1 MAMKMDR
8 RAFLKTSAAMAVA
21 VSMTG
26 LLGGCSDGDTLAP
39 NEVRVGQYRISIDD
53 LNIAYGGEE
62 STGLK
67 NFLKSKVTLKFEGG
81 PSEFQATGYAGM
93 FKASVDGEQLETVAP
108 VKGTLIASN
117 FAWGTLFGRTTVDL
131 KMDFKTDEAL
141 AAYKSG
147 TPAELT
153 IKIAGNT
160 ATMYL
165 LRQNGKYIAL
175 RELA

>member
-8 RAFLKTSAAMAVA
+8 RAFLKTSAAVAVA

-26 LLGGCSDGDTLAP
+26 LLGGCSDGNTLAP
-39 NEVRVGQYRISIDD
+39 NEVRVGQYLVSIHD
-53 LNIAYGGEE
+53 LNIGYGGDE

-67 NFLKSKVTLKFEGG
+67 SFLKAKVTLKFEGG
-81 PSEFQATGYAGM
+81 TNEFQSTGYAGM

-108 VKGTLIASN
+108 VKGALIA
-117 FAWGTLFGRTTVDL
+117 GTLFRKTTVDL
-131 KMDFKTDEAL
+131 EMNFKTEKAL
-141 AAYKSG
+141 EAYKSG
-147 TPAELT
+147 TPVVLT

-165 LRQNGKYIAL
+165 VKQDGKYIAL

>member
-8 RAFLKTSAAMAVA
+8 RAFLKTSAAVAVA
-21 VSMTG
+21 ASMTG
-26 LLGGCSDGDTLAP
+26 LLSGCGDSNALAP
-39 NEVRVGQYRISIDD
+39 NEVRVGQYRVSIHD
-53 LNIAYGGEE
+53 LDIDYGGTEL
-62 STGLK
+62 TGRK
-67 NFLKSKVTLKFEGG
+67 NFLKAKVTLKFEGSA
-81 PSEFQATGYAGM
+81 SEFQATGYAGM

-131 KMDFKTDEAL
+131 EMSFKTEKAL
-141 AAYKSG
+141 EAYKSG

-165 LRQNGKYIAL
+165 VKQNGKYVAL
-175 RELA
+175 RELV

>member
-8 RAFLKTSAAMAVA
+8 RAFLKTSAAVAVA

-26 LLGGCSDGDTLAP
+26 LLGGCSDGNALAP
-39 NEVRVGQYRISIDD
+39 NEVRVGQYLISIHD
-53 LNIAYGGEE
+53 LDIGYGGEE

-67 NFLKSKVTLKFEGG
+67 SSLKAKVTLKFEG
-81 PSEFQATGYAGM
+81 SANEFQTMDYAGM
-93 FKASVDGEQLETVAP
+93 FKGSVNGDKLETVAP
-108 VKGTLIASN
+108 VGRLFATN
-117 FAWGTLFGRTTVDL
+117 FLWGTLFGKTTVEL

-141 AAYKSG
+141 AAYRSG

-165 LRQNGKYIAL
+165 VKQNGKYVAL
-175 RELA
+175 RELI

>member
-8 RAFLKTSAAMAVA
+8 RAFLKTSAAVAVA

-39 NEVRVGQYRISIDD
+39 NEVRVGQYRISIND
-53 LNIAYGGEE
+53 LNIAYGGSELE
-62 STGLK
+62 GLK
-67 NFLKSKVTLKFEGG
+67 KNLKAKVTLKFEGG
-81 PSEFQATGYAGM
+81 PNDFQTTGYAGM
-93 FKASVDGEQLETVAP
+93 FKGSIAGKELETLSP
-108 VKGTLIASN
+108 VSGQLIASN
-117 FAWGTLFGRTTVDL
+117 FAWGTLFGKTTVDL
-131 KMDFKTDEAL
+131 EMDFKTDKAL

-147 TPAELT
+147 TPVVLT

-165 LRQNGKYIAL
+165 VKQNGKYVAL

>member
-8 RAFLKTSAAMAVA
+8 RAFLKTSAAVAVA
-21 VSMTG
+21 ASMTG
-26 LLGGCSDGDTLAP
+26 LLGGCGDSNALAP
-39 NEVRVGQYRISIDD
+39 NEVRVGQYRVSIHD
-53 LNIAYGGEE
+53 LDIGYGGSELE
-62 STGLK
+62 GLK
-67 NFLKSKVTLKFEGG
+67 KTLIAKVTLKFEGSA
-81 PSEFQATGYAGM
+81 SEFQATGYAGM

-117 FAWGTLFGRTTVDL
+117 FVWGTLFGKTTVDL
-131 KMDFKTDEAL
+131 KMDFKTEKALEA
-141 AAYKSG
+141 YRSG

-165 LRQNGKYIAL
+165 LKQDGKYVAL
-175 RELA
+175 RELI

>member
-26 LLGGCSDGDTLAP
+26 LLGGCSDSNTLAP
-39 NEVRVGQYRISIDD
+39 NEVRVGQYLISIHD
-53 LNIAYGGEE
+53 LTIGYGGDE

-67 NFLKSKVTLKFEGG
+67 SSLKAKVTLKFEG
-81 PSEFQATGYAGM
+81 SENEFQTTGYAGM
-93 FKASVDGEQLETVAP
+93 FKGSINGEELETVTP
-108 VKGTLIASN
+108 VTGALVSTN
-117 FAWGTLFGRTTVDL
+117 FLWGTLFGKTTKNL
-131 KMDFKTDEAL
+131 EMSFKTEEAL
-141 AAYKSG
+141 EAYKSG
-147 TPAELT
+147 TPVELT
-153 IKIAGNT
+153 IKIFGNT

-165 LRQNGKYIAL
+165 VKRNGKYVAL

>member
-1 MAMKMDR
+1 MAMKMGR

-39 NEVRVGQYRISIDD
+39 NEVRVGQYLISIHD
-53 LNIAYGGEE
+53 LTIGYGGDE
-62 STGLK
+62 SIGLK
-67 NFLKSKVTLKFEGG
+67 SSLKAKVTLKFEGG
-81 PSEFQATGYAGM
+81 ANEFQTTGYAGM
-93 FKASVDGEQLETVAP
+93 FKGSINGEELETVAP
-108 VKGTLIASN
+108 VGWLVATN
-117 FAWGTLFGRTTVDL
+117 FLWGTLFGKTTVDL
-131 KMDFKTDEAL
+131 EMRFKTEKAL
-141 AAYKSG
+141 KAYESG

-165 LRQNGKYIAL
+165 LKQNDRYVAL
-175 RELA
+175 RELV